1 MMWVIKSESTGY
13 FSHLELWI
21 LEQPMLFS
29 PNKIKVV
36 IERRYNISDHILD
49 QILPKKKKS
58 QFFFD
63 LAKLFLKKS
72 NTPCKILSKFLKSL
86 KFFFDLT
93 KFLSLLFFVR
103 IWSKMWSEM
112 LYLLSIMTLILLGLN
127 SIGCSKIHN
136 SRCEKYPV
144 LSLIITYII
153 N

>member
-1 MMWVIKSESTGY
+1 MRESTGY

-29 PNKIKVV
+29 PNKIKVI

-49 QILPKKKKS
+49 QILTKKRRLKNLVRSKKNLSDFKNLERILHGVFDFFKKS
-58 QFFFD
+58 LARSKKNWLFFF
-63 LAKLFLKKS
+63 FG
-72 NTPCKILSKFLKSL
+72 
-86 KFFFDLT
+86 
-93 KFLSLLFFVR
+93 R

-112 LYLLSIMTLILLGLN
+112 LYLLSITTLILLGLN

-144 LSLIITYII
+144 LSLLITHII